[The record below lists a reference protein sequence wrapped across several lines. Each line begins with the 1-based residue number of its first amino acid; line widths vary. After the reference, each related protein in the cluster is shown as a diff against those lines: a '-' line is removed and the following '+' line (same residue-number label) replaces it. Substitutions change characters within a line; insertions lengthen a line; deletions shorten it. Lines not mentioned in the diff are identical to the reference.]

1 MARGQTISI
10 DVPMLFRLHAEG
22 RSREEI
28 CTALGIRLGSWWR
41 VSSRYRLPKRERVRR
56 VEEQPVAVDP
66 TPQEIEER
74 CLAIRSS
81 WSPAE
86 EERRIVGSRAK
97 RVEAPYYCFG
107 RQEAAFCATTPLRYL
122 TIE

>member
-56 VEEQPVAVDP
+56 VEERPAAVDP
-66 TPQEIEER
+66 TPQEIEGH
-74 CLAIRSS
+74 CLAIRAS

-86 EERRIVGSRAK
+86 EESRLVGSKAQP
-97 RVEAPYYCFG
+97 VEAPYYSFG